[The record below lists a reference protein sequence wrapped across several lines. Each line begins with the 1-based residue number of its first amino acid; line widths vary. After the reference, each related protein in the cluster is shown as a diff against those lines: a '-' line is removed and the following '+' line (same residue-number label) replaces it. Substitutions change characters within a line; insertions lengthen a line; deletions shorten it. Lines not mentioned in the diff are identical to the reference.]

1 MIESENNLC
10 FIQGRRKKKNIL
22 RKRLPLSPSPPPL
35 MVNLLCFCFGVL
47 LTLYYDYMCS
57 ETDFTQE
64 KAIFIQLLDSP
75 IPPSTAAALRMTICK
90 TKCKTR
96 FHSQGVILNGF

>member
-1 MIESENNLC
+1 M
-10 FIQGRRKKKNIL
+10 F
-22 RKRLPLSPSPPPL
+22 
-35 MVNLLCFCFGVL
+35 F
-47 LTLYYDYMCS
+47 TLDYDHMCS

-90 TKCKTR
+90 R
-96 FHSQGVILNGF
+96 PVPPDHLLQEASPYG